1 MVEYI
6 FRIIGV
12 HGVRVRIAVMITGL
26 GLGLDIAVLSY
37 LNGEYETFQ
46 TINHHHMIY

>member
-12 HGVRVRIAVMITGL
+12 HGVRVRIAVMIT